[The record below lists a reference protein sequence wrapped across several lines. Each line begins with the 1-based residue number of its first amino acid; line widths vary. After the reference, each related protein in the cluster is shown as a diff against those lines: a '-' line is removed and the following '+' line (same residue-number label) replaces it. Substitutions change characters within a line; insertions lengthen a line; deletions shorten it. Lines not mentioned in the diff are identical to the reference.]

1 MFFAFH
7 TVETE
12 TPALAEMCQGSCRE
26 EVAQRNSNQISLP
39 APPPPPPPPP
49 RVVPRFHGSGICD
62 RMLETKITLSDSDC

>member
-26 EVAQRNSNQISLP
+26 EVAQRNSNQISLH
-39 APPPPPPPPP
+39 PPPPPAL
-49 RVVPRFHGSGICD
+49 F
-62 RMLETKITLSDSDC
+62 LDSTVLGYVTECWKQKSHFLTVTVKT

>member
-26 EVAQRNSNQISLP
+26 EVAQRNSNQISLH
-39 APPPPPPPPP
+39 PPPAP